1 MGSYRLAPAFRWQN
15 AVEGDIMRI
24 RLRPVRL
31 SDINV
36 VFRRCM
42 DHLMESKEELF
53 VFTSPDIEA
62 IFTENETNLAD
73 LLKREGCDVEQG
85 FGKDLAKASSGD
97 STREIATTILAS
109 AALVAALTPIVLK
122 VLQSLTYKDVV
133 VHEVVLVPV
142 EDSDGNV
149 IKDASGE
156 PVMNWIK
163 RSKILESTRDQNQQ
177 EINIKALGFEIEIRS
192 SGSQEIR
199 NA

>member
-1 MGSYRLAPAFRWQN
+1 
-15 AVEGDIMRI
+15 
-24 RLRPVRL
+24 
-31 SDINV
+31 
-36 VFRRCM
+36 
-42 DHLMESKEELF
+42 MESKEELF

-122 VLQSLTYKDVV
+122 VLQSLTYKDGV

>member
-1 MGSYRLAPAFRWQN
+1 
-15 AVEGDIMRI
+15 
-24 RLRPVRL
+24 
-31 SDINV
+31 
-36 VFRRCM
+36 
-42 DHLMESKEELF
+42 
-53 VFTSPDIEA
+53 
-62 IFTENETNLAD
+62 
-73 LLKREGCDVEQG
+73 LLLCRFIGG
-85 FGKDLAKASSGD
+85 ISM
-97 STREIATTILAS
+97 IAE
-109 AALVAALTPIVLK
+109 P
-122 VLQSLTYKDVV
+122 LQSANYSRCP
-133 VHEVVLVPV
+133 EVVLVPV